1 MIRFFFLFPARFAPV
16 LFKDPR
22 DVALFEE
29 ALFGLLL
36 EALRAD
42 ELRDVVLDVAFG
54 ARFGLGAEVL
64 RV

>member
-1 MIRFFFLFPARFAPV
+1 MLRGV
-16 LFKDPR
+16 
-22 DVALFEE
+22 LFEE

>member
-1 MIRFFFLFPARFAPV
+1 MLRGV
-16 LFKDPR
+16 
-22 DVALFEE
+22 LFEE

-54 ARFGLGAEVL
+54 ARFGLGAAVL

>member
-1 MIRFFFLFPARFAPV
+1 VLLFELEVLAPAPFEE
-16 LFKDPR
+16 LR
-22 DVALFEE
+22 DVVDFE
-29 ALFGLLL
+29 LPFFGVLL